1 MKQTKEMKSLQKK
14 YNKMAYQYDPWKQ
27 QIVVETINGEYVI
40 ELLTSDREFHL
51 IKVEQHACQD
61 IIGLDAINEKVS
73 SMIANGEVKDLYI
86 DSL

>member
-27 QIVVETINGEYVI
+27 QIVVETINGEYVF

-51 IKVEQHACQD
+51 IKVEHDSQD

>member
-1 MKQTKEMKSLQKK
+1 MKQTKEMKQLQKK

-40 ELLTSDREFHL
+40 ELLTSDREFYL
-51 IKVEQHACQD
+51 IKVEQNDCQD

-73 SMIANGEVKDLYI
+73 SMIASGEVKNLYI

>member
-51 IKVEQHACQD
+51 IKVEQNDCQD
-61 IIGLDAINEKVS
+61 FIGLDAINEKVS
-73 SMIANGEVKDLYI
+73 SMIASGEVKNLYI

>member
-27 QIVVETINGEYVI
+27 QIVIETINGECVI
-40 ELLTSDREFHL
+40 ELQTSDREFHL
-51 IKVEQHACQD
+51 IKVEQHDSQD